1 VPTVLIGDV
10 YMTIGSKCALCS
22 DWVMRCN
29 LHGQPHQSIYGL
41 RGFKFASEP
50 CCWVAQPNSRSV
62 CPLCSGELHNKLF
75 GPDSNAETAASG
87 QQRILPPAQERPEE
101 PVALLTS
108 EDAMQRAPGAWQL
121 SWHTRRPFDAP
132 PPERPRPLHA
142 LARQGRRILALC
154 DAARREEAAVSS
166 SKASQPWWQT
176 RMPPV
181 WRRQPVTAHE
191 HGQQPNGSARVQ
203 PEANQTWLWRA
214 GSPRLPPPG
223 TAPDRPD
230 AEKFTS
236 IHLCIAH
243 GVLDDCPGLAFLQ
256 PDPQQVQTAAVA
268 AG

>member
-1 VPTVLIGDV
+1 MADRTKAYIIHG
-10 YMTIGSKCALCS
+10 AL
-22 DWVMRCN
+22 N
-29 LHGQPHQSIYGL
+29 LHPNPAAGWL
-41 RGFKFASEP
+41 NLTAAAFVCFA
-50 CCWVAQPNSRSV
+50 
-62 CPLCSGELHNKLF
+62 CSGKLHDRLF
-75 GPDSNAETAASG
+75 GTDSDAETAASG
-87 QQRILPPAQERPEE
+87 QQQVLPPAKQQPEE
-101 PVALLTS
+101 PVPLLTS

-132 PPERPRPLHA
+132 PPEWPRPLHA
-142 LARQGRRILALC
+142 LARQGRRILALR
-154 DAARREEAAVSS
+154 DAARCREAAANS

-203 PEANQTWLWRA
+203 PEAKQTLLWRA

-256 PDPQQVQTAAVA
+256 PDPQLVQTAAVA